1 MAETVP
7 CSLFPVTSPH
17 RQLIQQPL
25 LTYCDSVKL
34 DLDYAPSKIKNE
46 MSNPSILCLGEVL
59 FDCLADQ
66 LGLKLEE
73 VQSWTPYPGG
83 APANVACALV
93 KLGTSAGFIGAV
105 GEDEPGNALI
115 KLLEDLGVDTTGVQ
129 GHSTAPT
136 RQVYVVRD
144 LAGDRTFAGFGKYDT
159 SEFADTR
166 LESAKLPTALFNEA
180 DFLVVGT
187 LELAYPE
194 SEKAVL
200 QALELAEQYDLKI
213 ILDVNW
219 RPVFWQDEKTARTK
233 ILSLVRRCDFLKLT
247 KEEAQWLFNTT
258 DPGAITY
265 RLNSL
270 EGVLVTDGEHGC
282 AYCLGENEGKMPA
295 FSMSVVDT
303 TGAGDSFLAGFIHQ
317 LQQVGIHGL
326 KDAETAKRIVT
337 YASAVGALT
346 TIKPGAIASQPTA
359 AEVDA
364 FLASHQL
371 V

>member
-1 MAETVP
+1 MSKP
-7 CSLFPVTSPH
+7 
-17 RQLIQQPL
+17 
-25 LTYCDSVKL
+25 SV
-34 DLDYAPSKIKNE
+34 
-46 MSNPSILCLGEVL
+46 LCLGEVL

-73 VQSWTPYPGG
+73 VKSWTPYPGG

-93 KLGTSAGFIGAV
+93 KLGTSAGFMGAV
-105 GEDEPGNALI
+105 GEDEPGNKLV
-115 KLLEDLGVDTTGVQ
+115 KLLQDVGVDTTGVQ
-129 GHSTAPT
+129 RHPTAPT
-136 RQVYVVRD
+136 RQVYVTRD
-144 LAGDRTFAGFGKYDT
+144 SGGDRTFAGFGKYNT
-159 SEFADTR
+159 SEFADTY
-166 LESAKLPTALFNEA
+166 LQSAKLSPALFAEA
-180 DFLVVGT
+180 DFLVLGT

-194 SEKAVL
+194 SEQAVL
-200 QALELAEQYDLKI
+200 RSLELAEQYNLKI
-213 ILDVNW
+213 ILDINW
-219 RPVFWQDEKTARTK
+219 RPVFWQDENTAKTK
-233 ILSLVRRCDFLKLT
+233 ILALLKRFDFLKLT
-247 KEEAQWLFNTT
+247 KEEAQWLFDTN

-282 AYCLGENEGKMPA
+282 AYCLGENEGKIPA

-303 TGAGDSFLAGFIHQ
+303 TGAGDGFLAGFIYQ
-317 LQQVGIHGL
+317 LQQVGIKNL

-364 FLASHQL
+364 FLSSHQF
-371 V
+371 

>member
-1 MAETVP
+1 
-7 CSLFPVTSPH
+7 
-17 RQLIQQPL
+17 
-25 LTYCDSVKL
+25 
-34 DLDYAPSKIKNE
+34 
-46 MSNPSILCLGEVL
+46 MSNPRVLCLGEIL

-73 VQSWTPYPGG
+73 VKSWTPYPGG

-93 KLGTSAGFIGAV
+93 KLGTPAGFIGAV
-105 GEDEPGNALI
+105 GEDEVGNQLVH
-115 KLLEDLGVDTTGVQ
+115 LLEAVGVNTTGVQ
-129 GHSTAPT
+129 RHSTAPT

-144 LAGDRTFAGFGKYDT
+144 LAGDRNFAGFGEYDT

-166 LESAKLPTALFNEA
+166 LKAQQLPESLFQEA
-180 DFLVVGT
+180 DFLVLGT

-194 SEKAVL
+194 SEEAIYR
-200 QALELAEQYDLKI
+200 ALKLAEQYDLKI

-219 RPVFWQDEKTARTK
+219 RPVFWQDANVARQK
-233 ILSLVRRCDFLKLT
+233 IQGILKQVDFLKLS
-247 KEEAQWLFNTT
+247 KEEAEWLFDTQ

-265 RLNSL
+265 RMAEI

-282 AYCLGENEGKMPA
+282 SYCLGENEGHLP
-295 FSMSVVDT
+295 SYPIDVVDT

-317 LQQVGIHGL
+317 LSKHGIQGL
-326 KDAETAKRIVT
+326 RDGETAKKVVA
-337 YASAVGALT
+337 YANAVGALT

-364 FLASHQL
+364 FLASHS